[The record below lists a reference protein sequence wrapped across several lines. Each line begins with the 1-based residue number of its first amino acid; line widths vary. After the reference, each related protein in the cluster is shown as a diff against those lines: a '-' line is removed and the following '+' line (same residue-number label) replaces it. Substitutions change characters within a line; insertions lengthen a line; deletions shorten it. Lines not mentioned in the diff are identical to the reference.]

1 MAVHLAEAGAV
12 VLLVARDPVKGE
24 AVVQEIAGL
33 GGQSESCSVDLG
45 DHDAVK
51 ALMEDVDGKYGA
63 LNVLVNC
70 AGGSERNQ
78 GINEASSVMQR
89 WTQMSGGNFLSAYLV
104 TTYALPIMRRT
115 GGAVVNVSSTATLHG
130 NYGLYGAM
138 KSGLEG
144 LTRSMA
150 MECAPL
156 GIRVNAV
163 SPGWVKTAFTAA
175 NSDDPAHITWETTAS
190 LLGRMG
196 SVDEIAMPALFFAS
210 HHASFITGTT
220 LVVDGGM
227 SIVDATAK
235 NIHARER

>member
-1 MAVHLAEAGAV
+1 M
-12 VLLVARDPVKGE
+12 VARDPVKGE

-33 GGQSESCSVDLG
+33 GGQSEFFSVDLG

-78 GINEASSVMQR
+78 GTNEASSVMQR
-89 WTQMSGGNFLSAYLV
+89 WNQMSGGNFLSAYLV

-115 GGAVVNVSSTATLHG
+115 GGAVVNISSTATLHG

-163 SPGWVKTAFTAA
+163 CPGY
-175 NSDDPAHITWETTAS
+175 IETPLTRPLFDSFQGLEEEVVARHP
-190 LLGRMG
+190 LGRLG
-196 SVDEIAMPALFFAS
+196 QPHEIAEAVTWLSSNAS
-210 HHASFITGTT
+210 SFVTGHTMT
-220 LVVDGGM
+220 VDGGY
-227 SIVDATAK
+227 VAQ
-235 NIHARER
+235 